1 MYNYFFCKKN
11 KTLAFAEI
19 SKDDS
24 RYLELLNSESYILK
38 ETAEKLNLK
47 NTFFLDDKGDLQE
60 INVEFEKQK
69 QEKLKSLKTDF
80 NLSKKITIQNGTT
93 LVIAH
98 DTPERD
104 IFLNK
109 LTAVLQESTLSNVSI
124 SYQQKVNNSMYI
136 FSALPTVW
144 SYVFKDLFLVDRKKS
159 DGTVTGFKENSREYN
174 KITFNAVVLKIQ
186 NATTIEELNAI
197 SWNFA
202 NPNGIFI
209 NVNEKAEQMLNDSIV
224 DDLTKS
230 AINQLKDPETG
241 EIHLI
246 NIV

>member
-1 MYNYFFCKKN
+1 MKIGIQLNENLQVVNYC
-11 KTLAFAEI
+11 
-19 SKDDS
+19 
-24 RYLELLNSESYILK
+24 SEVHYTQ
-38 ETAEKLNLK
+38 E
-47 NTFFLDDKGDLQE
+47 LQE
-60 INVEFEKQK
+60 IIERDYPLGLIEIGEQDPKSLLLKYYIDGIFYEKSLEELK
-69 QEKLKSLKTDF
+69 QEKIDSLNNDF
-80 NLSKKITIQNGTT
+80 NAAKKITIQNGTT

-109 LTAVLQESTLSNVSI
+109 LTAVLQESTVSNVSI

-159 DGTVTGFKENSREYN
+159 DGTLTGFKENSREYN
-174 KITFNAVVLKIQ
+174 KITFDAVALKIQ

-224 DDLTKS
+224 DDFTKS